1 MCRMIFLYI
10 CFLWKGVNGMSIV
23 EIRHLSFG
31 YDNASDPV
39 FEDVSIHFDTAWQLG
54 HNRCFSSAAAMA
66 HRDGAAAAG
75 AGGRYSGAFL

>member
-39 FEDVSIHFDTAWQLG
+39 FEDVSIHFDTAWRLG
-54 HNRCFSSAAAMA
+54 LVARN
-66 HRDGAAAAG
+66 GQG
-75 AGGRYSGAFL
+75 